1 MKGYQKVSHL
11 GSPTLDR
18 LLEGIVHVEEKIDG
32 SQFRFEIDAD
42 GKLHF
47 GSRRVDFDDVKPD
60 PNFRAGM
67 DKVEEAFKDK
77 GNNVMDGSITVFAE
91 YMKSEKHNTLK
102 YDRIPKNHIVIFDV
116 FLSSG
121 DHWMTYDEKKV
132 FAEHNGFEVVP
143 KLWEGDG
150 KELSAEKIH
159 ELLKTQSYLGGTEIE
174 GVVVKNYNVYYDAV
188 KYAYL
193 EGMWQCGKF
202 VRAEFTEKNMKN
214 HREGIPKI
222 DKLCMKYN
230 NEARWNKAIF
240 RLRDESKL
248 TGEMKD
254 MTVLTR
260 EVVKDVSD
268 ECAEEIKEELYK
280 IYGNQVIKSSIK
292 GLPEFYKNY
301 LLEQM

>member
-1 MKGYQKVSHL
+1 MRGYQKVSHL

-18 LLEGIVHVEEKIDG
+18 LLEGNIHVEEKIDG
-32 SQFRFEIDAD
+32 SQFRFEIDAE

-67 DKVEEAFKDK
+67 DKVEEAFKGK
-77 GNNVMDGSITVFAE
+77 PMIGPITVFAE

-102 YDRIPKNHIVIFDV
+102 YDRVPKNHIAIFDV
-116 FLSSG
+116 LVANGTWLS
-121 DHWMTYDEKKV
+121 YDDKKI
-132 FAEHNGFEVVP
+132 FAEGHGFEVVP

-150 KELSAEKIH
+150 KELSADKIH
-159 ELLKTQSYLGGTEIE
+159 ELLKTQSCLGGTEIE

-248 TGEMKD
+248 SGEMKD

-260 EVVKDVSD
+260 EVVNDVSE
-268 ECAEEIKEELYK
+268 ECKDEIKEELYK

-301 LLEQM
+301 LLEQMK